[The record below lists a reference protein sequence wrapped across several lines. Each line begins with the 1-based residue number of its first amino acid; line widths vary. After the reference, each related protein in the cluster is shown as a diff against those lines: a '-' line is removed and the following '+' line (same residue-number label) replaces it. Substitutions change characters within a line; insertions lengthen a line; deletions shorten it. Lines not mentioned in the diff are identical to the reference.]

1 MIASIEPDELA
12 LVLAD
17 DTTPVQLIDV
27 RERQEVE
34 IVAIPQFWVLPLSES
49 HDWVERVMMQFDRDC
64 KTIVMCH
71 HGIRSLH
78 LCQWLQ
84 AQGFTDVYNV
94 SGGIDAY
101 AVRVDTSLPRY

>member
-1 MIASIEPDELA
+1 M
-12 LVLAD
+12 
-17 DTTPVQLIDV
+17 T
-27 RERQEVE
+27 
-34 IVAIPQFWVLPLSES
+34 
-49 HDWVERVMMQFDRDC
+49 QFDRDC

-78 LCQWLQ
+78 LCQWLE

>member
-1 MIASIEPDELA
+1 MIASIAPDELA
-12 LVLAD
+12 QVLAD
-17 DTTPVQLIDV
+17 DTLPVQLIDV

-49 HDWVERVMMQFDRDC
+49 GEWVEKLLAQFDRDR

-78 LCQWLQ
+78 LCQWLE
-84 AQGFTDVYNV
+84 AKGFTDLYNV

-101 AVRVDTSLPRY
+101 AVRVDRSLPRY